1 MKKSNAGYL
10 VTTKKGLKGRTYHSK
25 GLVKGKLPVYLENE
39 DGSFKTIALLCDI
52 ATVIK
57 NGFID

>member
-1 MKKSNAGYL
+1 MKKEKAGYL

-25 GLVKGKLPVYLENE
+25 GLVNEKLPVYLENE
-39 DGSFKTIALLCDI
+39 DGSFKKAALLCDPK
-52 ATVIK
+52 TVTR